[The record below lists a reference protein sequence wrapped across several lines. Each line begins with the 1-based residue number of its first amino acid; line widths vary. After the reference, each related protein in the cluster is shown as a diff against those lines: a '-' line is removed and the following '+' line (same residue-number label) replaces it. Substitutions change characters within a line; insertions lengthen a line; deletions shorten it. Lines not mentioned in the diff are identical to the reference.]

1 MAGSAET
8 QPVHGGWCPSPGLG
22 SAPLRLPP
30 SGLFSG
36 DKNQPRR
43 SAPAQEVCSRRLISH
58 LPPLSL
64 QVGEVT
70 AQEGGT
76 EELPAPAT
84 LLLAAL
90 SACGWT
96 HQHSS
101 CRDESQRA
109 SLVCLAS
116 TTLQQAVCKKKKT
129 TTNPTVNPVFV
140 PVPYPSSSTVWG
152 SPEADAAP
160 STRTGSPGAAGTQH
174 NVLLRLVPRSQ
185 ACQDISNVP

>member
-116 TTLQQAVCKKKKT
+116 TTLQQAVCKKKK
-129 TTNPTVNPVFV
+129 NNNQPHRKSCICSRSLPFLLHCVGQPRSWC
-140 PVPYPSSSTVWG
+140 SSQHEDWEPWCCWHSAQRA
-152 SPEADAAP
+152 SPP
-160 STRTGSPGAAGTQH
+160 STQT
-174 NVLLRLVPRSQ
+174 
-185 ACQDISNVP
+185 CQDTSNVP